1 MPEKSQPKG
10 MDLDEKLVR
19 RLADLL
25 HEADLNEIEYESGGK
40 RIRVSRGIAATASV
54 AAPPASAAAPASQ
67 GATAQA
73 PATGA
78 SSEAPPPG
86 AVTSPMVATVYV
98 AAEPGGSPFVQVGD
112 TVKEG
117 DTLLILEAMKVMN
130 PLTAPR
136 AGKITQIFVSDA
148 QPVEYGEPLL
158 VIE

>member
-1 MPEKSQPKG
+1 MPEKSQTKG
-10 MDLDEKLVR
+10 LDLDEKLVR

-40 RIRVSRGIAATASV
+40 RIRVARG
-54 AAPPASAAAPASQ
+54 APAAAPAPAPS
-67 GATAQA
+67 TPA
-73 PATGA
+73 PAASAATSPAPSPGT
-78 SSEAPPPG
+78 SSEPLPPG

-98 AAEPGGSPFVQVGD
+98 AAEPGDAPFVQVGD

>member
-1 MPEKSQPKG
+1 MAEKSQSKG
-10 MDLDEKLVR
+10 FDVDEKLVR

-25 HEADLNEIEYESGGK
+25 HESDLSEIEYESEGR
-40 RIRVSRGIAATASV
+40 RIRVSRSVTVTASAPAPGAAAT
-54 AAPPASAAAPASQ
+54 PAAPAPT
-67 GATAQA
+67 TAA
-73 PATGA
+73 P
-78 SSEAPPPG
+78 SSEAPPAG

-98 AAEPGGSPFVQVGD
+98 AAEPGAAPFVQVGD
-112 TVKEG
+112 SVKEG